1 MNEKN
6 IDEPYNEI
14 EKKVQS
20 IILAHLFIKKRER
33 QEKVSLQELEEKVSL
48 QDKSYLELDLIKL
61 WNNSNLVVITDDNQF
76 SITELGMTEEERRIK
91 ENKVID

>member
-20 IILAHLFIKKRER
+20 IILAHLYIKKMER
-33 QEKVSLQELEEKVSL
+33 QEKVSL